1 MATLQSRKSKGK
13 KYWYV
18 VESKRINGKPRPI
31 VIQYLG
37 SIEKIMEM
45 AQGEKCP
52 QKIKSYSHGAVS
64 AFLSLAEKFKIIPII
79 NKYTN
84 AKRKDWAKKPIRN
97 GLTAGATFL
106 LGSIGRA
113 CNPTSKRGWF
123 GWAKTTSCEHL
134 LKLKLKNIDSQHF
147 WNMMDCLPE
156 ESIPKMEE
164 EILKNVLKEYPLNK
178 DTLFYDTTNFFTF
191 IASQNDRCEI
201 AKRGK
206 NKQKRSD
213 LRQVGMALVVSQNEH
228 IPLLHHTYEGNT
240 NDCEVFRKLI
250 FSIKKRMKILNIN
263 SEKHTLVFDRGCNS
277 KKNLKHIK
285 RLKLH
290 YVAALTPYH
299 HKSLIEEAKK
309 NIKNKTIEDQELN
322 IYRTKKIIWG
332 EERTVLVFISKKLKL
347 GCIQGIHQNL
357 RKKRKQLRNLQ
368 KALLNP
374 KAKKR
379 TKENLEISINKIL
392 TGKYD
397 LISYEIISLK
407 NGKWQLSYKTN
418 FSKLKKI
425 EKELGFRIVMTNR
438 HSWNDKDIVKAFH
451 GQSNIEN
458 AFKDVK
464 NPYHLAVRPSFHW
477 TDQKIKVH
485 FFLCVIGYLI
495 STIILHEAK
504 KTGFKGSLNS
514 LLNKLNEIRIST
526 LIEITGKR
534 GKPRCIHKLEEI
546 SLEQNEILRKLN
558 LTKMHLKKL
567 RMQGVSVYN

>member
-1 MATLQSRKSKGK
+1 MATLQLRKSKGK

-18 VESKRINGKPRPI
+18 VESKRVNGKPRPI

-45 AQGEKCP
+45 AQGKKCP
-52 QKIKSYSHGAVS
+52 EKIKSYSHGTIV
-64 AFLSLAEKFKIIPII
+64 AFLSIAEKIKIIPII

-97 GLTAGATFL
+97 GLTVGATFL

-123 GWAKTTSCEHL
+123 GWAQTTSCEHL
-134 LKLKLKNIDSQHF
+134 LKLKLKNVNSQHF
-147 WNMMDCLPE
+147 WNMMDCLSE
-156 ESIPKMEE
+156 ESIPKIEE
-164 EILKNVLKEYPLNK
+164 EILKSVLKEYPLNEG
-178 DTLFYDTTNFFTF
+178 TLLYDTTNFFTF
-191 IASQNDRCEI
+191 IDSQNDRCEI

-206 NKQKRSD
+206 NKQKRYD
-213 LRQVGMALVVSQNEH
+213 LRQIGMALVISQNEH
-228 IPLLHHTYEGNT
+228 IPLLHHTYDGNT
-240 NDCEVFRKLI
+240 NDCEVFRKLV
-250 FSIKKRMKILNIN
+250 FSIKKRMKALNIN
-263 SEKHTLVFDRGCNS
+263 TEKHTLVFDRGCNS

-290 YVAALTPYH
+290 YVASLTPYY
-299 HKSLIEEAKK
+299 HKLLIEEAKEK
-309 NIKNKTIEDQELN
+309 LKNKTIEDQELN

-379 TKENLEISINKIL
+379 TKKDLEISINKIL
-392 TGKYD
+392 AGKYN
-397 LISYEIISLK
+397 LISYEITSLK
-407 NGKWQLSYKTN
+407 KGKWQLSYKTN

-425 EKELGFRIVMTNR
+425 EKELGFRIIMTDR
-438 HSWNDKDIVKAFH
+438 HSWNNKDIVKAFY
-451 GQSNIEN
+451 GQSNVEN
-458 AFKDVK
+458 SFRDIK
-464 NPYHLAVRPSFHW
+464 NPSHLAVRPSFHW

-504 KTGFKGSLNS
+504 KTGFKGSLNL
-514 LLNKLNEIRIST
+514 LLNKLNEIRMAT
-526 LIEITGKR
+526 LIEITEKR
-534 GKPRCIHKLEEI
+534 GKPRCVHKLEEM
-546 SLEQNEILRKLN
+546 SSEQNEILRKLN
-558 LTKMHLKKL
+558 LTKTHLKKL
-567 RMQGVSVYN
+567 KMQGVSVYN